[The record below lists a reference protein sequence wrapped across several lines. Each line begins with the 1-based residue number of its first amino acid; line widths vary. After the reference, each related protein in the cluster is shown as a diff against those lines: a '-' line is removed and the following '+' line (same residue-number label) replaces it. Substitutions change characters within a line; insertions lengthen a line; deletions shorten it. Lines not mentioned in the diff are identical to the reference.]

1 MVSRSTPY
9 KGGPRNPTL
18 LAVVCVS
25 KLIGNHEALFKTDH
39 MAPNV
44 RSYSH
49 RRKPCASRS
58 FLFSNPV
65 PPSTSSGKYGDQVGA
80 TACTDCGEAT
90 FTNGS
95 GALFCEP
102 VQPGYRVVFA
112 NETAACSSDCYGQ
125 TW

>member
-1 MVSRSTPY
+1 MKNERVTSPYSSHSLTRSLSPITPL
-9 KGGPRNPTL
+9 T
-18 LAVVCVS
+18 
-25 KLIGNHEALFKTDH
+25 
-39 MAPNV
+39 
-44 RSYSH
+44 
-49 RRKPCASRS
+49 
-58 FLFSNPV
+58 
-65 PPSTSSGKYGDQVGA
+65 TSSGKYGDQVGA

-112 NETAACSSDCYGQ
+112 NETAACPSDCYGQ